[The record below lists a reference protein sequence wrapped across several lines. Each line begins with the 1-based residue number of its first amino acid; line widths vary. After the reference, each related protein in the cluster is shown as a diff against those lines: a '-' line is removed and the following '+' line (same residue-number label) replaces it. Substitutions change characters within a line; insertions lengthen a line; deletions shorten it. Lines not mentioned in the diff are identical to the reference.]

1 MLAEVLFAI
10 AVGAHN
16 EKTSSSSADH
26 KPGAAR
32 RVEQVAAGKGQPGRL
47 YSGAVSHAEKRAG
60 K

>member
-16 EKTSSSSADH
+16 EKTSSSSADL
-26 KPGAAR
+26 KPAAAR
-32 RVEQVAAGKGQPGRL
+32 RVEQVAAEKGHAGRF
-47 YSGAVSHAEKRAG
+47 YSGAVSQAEKHAG